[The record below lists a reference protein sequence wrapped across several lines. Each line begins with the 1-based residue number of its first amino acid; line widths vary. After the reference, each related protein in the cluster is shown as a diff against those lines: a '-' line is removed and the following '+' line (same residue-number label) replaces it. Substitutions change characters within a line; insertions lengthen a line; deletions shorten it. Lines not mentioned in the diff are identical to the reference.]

1 MMFPLEYYIT
11 QKHRIDLIKSG
22 QGHLLNK
29 IQSAIFRHYGIDIV
43 GFN

>member
-1 MMFPLEYYIT
+1 MFPLEYYIT
-11 QKHRIDLIKSG
+11 KQHRIDLIKSG

-29 IQSAIFRHYGIDIV
+29 IQAAIFRHYGIDML